1 MAFFIGAGILS
12 LSVGFLFIVSPNTI
26 RRINEAGTRMITSID
41 SAVFSRRLGV
51 GFTLMISSV
60 LFFFVAYYIH
70 ARG

>member
-1 MAFFIGAGILS
+1 MGFFIVAGILS

-26 RRINEAGTRMITSID
+26 RRINEAGTRMITNID

-51 GFTLMISSV
+51 GVTLMISSL
-60 LFFFVAYYIH
+60 LFFFVAYYMY